1 MAPDP
6 IWNTPATVHKCT
18 ARILHIENSQRV
30 GGDYEITPDA
40 SRDVAGLNDTQKALL
55 TTWLVDQRLQ
65 GVQCPRITNDIVKHA
80 IAKQPLY
87 ARKRAERLLQ
97 FMANQSSRLGEELDS
112 DRDAFQNGAYAWS
125 ESARKDEV
133 ISCLEYLNKRGWI
146 QSCYRFLTV
155 TVEGYNQLEAQAV
168 NIISKQAFVAMW
180 FNTTMN
186 EVYEN
191 GLKLGIK
198 CAGYEP
204 IRIDKKPDVNKIDD
218 EILAEIRRSR
228 FLVADFTQ
236 GCDGARGGVYF
247 EAGFALG
254 LDIPV
259 IFTCRHDMESKL
271 HFDTRQYAHIL
282 WNTPKDLRKNLRN
295 RIIARIGEGPCL
307 TNANS

>member
-1 MAPDP
+1 MMTDP
-6 IWNTPATVHKCT
+6 IWNPPATIRECSS
-18 ARILHIENSQRV
+18 RILHIKNSQRA
-30 GGDYEITPDA
+30 GGDYEIAPDA
-40 SRDVAGLNDTQKALL
+40 RDIATLDDTQKALL

-65 GVQCPRITNDIVKHA
+65 GIQCPRITNDIVKHA
-80 IAKQPLY
+80 IAKKPLSV
-87 ARKRAERLLQ
+87 RKRAERLLQ
-97 FMANQSSRLGEELDS
+97 FMANQASRLGEELDS
-112 DRDAFQNGAYAWS
+112 DQNAFRNGAYAWS
-125 ESARKDEV
+125 ESVRWDEV
-133 ISCLEYLNKRGWI
+133 SSCLEYLDKKGWI
-146 QSCYRFLTV
+146 QNYYRLLTV
-155 TVEGYNQLEAQAV
+155 TVEGYKQLEAQAV
-168 NIISKQAFVAMW
+168 NIIYEQVFVAMW
-180 FNTTMN
+180 FNATMN
-186 EVYEN
+186 DVYEN
-191 GLKLGIK
+191 GLRLGIK

-204 IRIDKKPDVNKIDD
+204 MRIDKKSDINKIDD

-236 GCDGARGGVYF
+236 GGDGASGGVYF

-295 RIIARIGEGPCL
+295 RIIDRIGEGPRL